1 MRLKMEKETLSKGEI
16 AIYTSSD
23 GKISLDAKL
32 ENETIWLT
40 QDMMAQLFETTPQ
53 NITMH
58 IKNVYNEEELE
69 QTSTCKDFLQVRMEG
84 KRNVS
89 RKLTH
94 YNLDMILS
102 VGYRIKSKTAVR
114 FRKWATN
121 ILKDYL
127 VQGYAINQKAIK
139 EQKEKLSAL
148 QQAIDL
154 LNRSIKNQIETVEQ
168 AQNISKILHQF
179 VKGLNLLDDFDHKR
193 LDCKGQTKREALN
206 ISVDE
211 FLGVIDKMKGD
222 FASDVFAQPKDDSFN
237 SSVNQIYQTF
247 GGEELYPTL
256 EEKAAMLLYLIV
268 KNHSFLDGNKRI
280 GASCFLYFMDKN
292 NLLYNDLGRPI
303 IDDATL
309 FALVLLIAESK
320 PEEMET
326 IKKVTIS
333 ILNRSKK
340 SNKSRL

>member
-1 MRLKMEKETLSKGEI
+1 MKQETLSKGEI
-16 AIYTSSD
+16 VIYTSAD

-40 QDMMAQLFETTPQ
+40 QDMMAKLFETTPQ

-58 IKNVYNEEELE
+58 IRNIYDDDELDL
-69 QTSTCKDFLQVRMEG
+69 TSTCKDFLQVRNEG
-84 KRNVS
+84 KRTVS
-89 RKLTH
+89 RKLSH

-102 VGYRIKSKTAVR
+102 VGYRIKSKTAVQ
-114 FRKWATN
+114 FRRWATN

-127 VQGYAINQKAIK
+127 VKGYAINQKVIQ
-139 EQKEKLSAL
+139 EQKAKLSSL
-148 QQAIDL
+148 QQMVDL
-154 LNRSIKNQIETVEQ
+154 LNRSMENQIETVEQ
-168 AQNISKILHQF
+168 AQNVSKILQEF

-193 LDCKGQTKREALN
+193 LDNKGNTQKEAVQ

-211 FLGVIDKMKGD
+211 FLAVIDKMKGD
-222 FASDVFAQPKDDSFN
+222 FASDVFAQPKDESFN

-247 GGEELYPTL
+247 GNEELYPSL
-256 EEKAAMLLYLIV
+256 EEKAATLLYLIV

-292 NLLYNDLGRPI
+292 GILHDDLGRTI

-309 FALVLLIAESK
+309 FALTLLIAESK
-320 PEEMET
+320 SEEMET
-326 IKKVTIS
+326 IKKVVIS
-333 ILNRSKK
+333 VLNR
-340 SNKSRL
+340 NKQ

>member
-1 MRLKMEKETLSKGEI
+1 MEKEAPPKGEI
-16 AIYTSSD
+16 VIYTSAD

-40 QDMMAQLFETTPQ
+40 QDMMAKLFETTPQ

-58 IKNVYNEEELE
+58 IKNIYEDEELE
-69 QTSTCKDFLQVRMEG
+69 QNSTCKDFLQVRNEG
-84 KRNVS
+84 KRTVS

-102 VGYRIKSKTAVR
+102 VGYRIKSKTAVQ

-121 ILKDYL
+121 ILKEYL
-127 VQGYAINQKAIK
+127 IKGYAINQKALK
-139 EQKEKLSAL
+139 EQQEKLISL
-148 QQAIDL
+148 RQIIEL
-154 LNRSIKNQIETVEQ
+154 LNRSMENQVETVEQ
-168 AQNISKILHQF
+168 AQNVSKILHQY
-179 VKGLNLLDDFDHKR
+179 VTGLNLLDDFDHKR
-193 LDCKGQTKREALN
+193 LDTQGITKRKAIQ

-211 FLGVIDKMKGD
+211 FLDVIDKMKGD
-222 FASDVFAQPKDDSFN
+222 FASDVFAQPKDESFS

-247 GGEELYPTL
+247 GGNELYPTL
-256 EEKAAMLLYLIV
+256 EEKAATLLYLIV

-292 NLLYNDLGRPI
+292 GLLYDDLGCTI

-309 FALVLLIAESK
+309 FALTLLIAESK
-320 PEEMET
+320 PEEMDT
-326 IKKVTIS
+326 IKKVTVS
-333 ILNRSKK
+333 ILNR
-340 SNKSRL
+340 NKH

>member
-1 MRLKMEKETLSKGEI
+1 MEKENLPKGEI
-16 AIYTSSD
+16 VIYTSAD
-23 GKISLDAKL
+23 GKISLDTKL

-40 QDMMAQLFETTPQ
+40 QDMMAKLFETTPQ

-58 IKNVYNEEELE
+58 IKNIYDDEELE
-69 QTSTCKDFLQVRMEG
+69 QNSTCKDFLQVRNEG
-84 KRNVS
+84 KRTVS
-89 RKLTH
+89 RRLTH

-102 VGYRIKSKTAVR
+102 VGYRIKSKTAVQ

-121 ILKDYL
+121 ILKEYL
-127 VQGYAINQKAIK
+127 IKGYAINQKAIK
-139 EQKEKLSAL
+139 EQQEKLTSL
-148 QQAIDL
+148 QQIIEL

-168 AQNISKILHQF
+168 AQNVSKILHQY
-179 VKGLNLLDDFDHKR
+179 VTGLNLLDDFDHKR
-193 LDCKGQTKREALN
+193 LDTQGITKRKAIQ

-211 FLGVIDKMKGD
+211 FLDVIDKMKGD
-222 FASDVFAQPKDDSFN
+222 FASDVFAQPKDESFN

-247 GGEELYPTL
+247 GGNELYPTL

-292 NLLYNDLGRPI
+292 SLLYDDLGCRI

-309 FALVLLIAESK
+309 FALTLLIAESK
-320 PEEMET
+320 PEEMDT
-326 IKKVTIS
+326 IKKVTVS
-333 ILNRSKK
+333 ILNRHKY
-340 SNKSRL
+340 